1 MTTPLPTITNGV
13 IVQCVGGS
21 VPLGQ
26 AYAFECWAEW
36 ASATVTTL
44 TAKARAPGVYVT
56 ESISLTGTSAAGQ
69 YVQTWSVAG
78 TCPSHFEPTVTWS
91 GGNIN
96 WNGYSTQSTTTW
108 YVTVEA
114 WCVPSRR
121 GINIAFFSTWSPPE
135 LPIAWVLRGGTD
147 VESVIAPLYLKAWNA
162 YVEEWLAENGP
173 MLDLFILLAL
183 VLPVLVKPATR
194 RIRLT

>member
-1 MTTPLPTITNGV
+1 V
-13 IVQCVGGS
+13 
-21 VPLGQ
+21 GQ

-44 TAKARAPGVYVT
+44 TAQATTPGPFVV

-69 YVQTWSVAG
+69 YVQTWGVTG
-78 TCPSHFEPTVTWS
+78 TCPPRFEPTVTYY

-96 WNGYSTQSTTTW
+96 WNGFSTQSTTTW

-114 WCVPSRR
+114 WCAPSGR
-121 GINIAFFSTWSPPE
+121 GPSPSFAFFSTWNPPE
-135 LPIAWVLRGGTD
+135 LPLTWLLKGGTN
-147 VESVIAPLYLKAWNA
+147 VEGVIAPLYLRAWNE
-162 YVEEWLAENGP
+162 YVSMWLAENGFT
-173 MLDLFILLAL
+173 LDLLILLAL
-183 VLPVLVKPATR
+183 VMPILAKPASR